1 MGELFGTDGIRGQA
15 NKHPITAE
23 TALALGR
30 AAASHFAART
40 DEPKIVVGKDTRIS
54 GDMLEHAIASGIC
67 SMGADALLAGVL
79 PTPGIAFV
87 TAALKADAGIVISA
101 SHNPFTDNGIKILDQ
116 NGFKLPDEVEDKIE
130 KILLQGDTASLCEN
144 IGKTGR
150 VHLIDDAGD
159 RYVEFLKKT
168 LPQGFCLSGMK
179 IVLDCSNGAAFQVA
193 PRVFSE
199 LGAEIEVL
207 SDEPDG
213 LNINENC
220 GSQHTE
226 ALRKAVADTGAHIGL
241 AFDGDADRL
250 VCSDENGEEVR
261 GDRIMFVCAK
271 HLKEI
276 GRLKNNLLVT
286 TVMSNIGLRLGLEK
300 LGIEHA
306 AAKVGDRYV
315 LEMMKEKG
323 ACLGGEDSGHI
334 ICLDRHTTGD
344 GILAALLLISAIKAE
359 KKPLSELAN
368 RMDLFPQKLVNVPV
382 REKPPVE
389 DLAGVMAEIREA
401 EKVLGDRG
409 RVLVRYSGTALKCR
423 VMVEAPTM
431 EETESLCEK
440 IAAAVQTAIG
450 A

>member
-30 AAASHFAART
+30 AVASHFAART

-54 GDMLEHAIASGIC
+54 GDMLEHAIAAGIC

-116 NGFKLPDEVEDKIE
+116 NGFKLPDEVEGKIE
-130 KILLQGDTASLCEN
+130 KILLQGDTASLCEDV
-144 IGKTGR
+144 GKTGR
-150 VHLIDDAGD
+150 VRRIDDAGD

-168 LPQGFCLSGMK
+168 LPQGFSLSGMK

-193 PRVFSE
+193 PRVFAD

-207 SDEPDG
+207 FDDPDG

-271 HLKEI
+271 HLKES

-315 LEMMKEKG
+315 MEMMKEKG

-389 DLAGVMAEIREA
+389 DLAGVMAEIRDA

-409 RVLVRYSGTALKCR
+409 RVLVRYSGTQLKCR
-423 VMVEAPTM
+423 VMVEAPTT

-440 IAAAVQTAIG
+440 IATAVQTAIG

>member
-15 NKHPITAE
+15 NKYPITAE

-30 AAASHFAART
+30 AVASYFAART

-54 GDMLEHAIASGIC
+54 GDMLEHAIAAGIC

-87 TAALKADAGIVISA
+87 TGALKADAGIVISA
-101 SHNPFTDNGIKILDQ
+101 SHNPFTDNGIKILDK
-116 NGFKLPDEVEDKIE
+116 NGFKLPDEVEGKIE
-130 KILLQGDTASLCEN
+130 KILLQGDTASLCED
-144 IGKTGR
+144 IGKIGR
-150 VHLIDDAGD
+150 VRRIDAAADL
-159 RYVEFLKKT
+159 YVEFLKKT
-168 LPQGFCLSGMK
+168 LPQGFSLSGMK

-207 SDEPDG
+207 SDAPDG

-226 ALRKAVADTGAHIGL
+226 ALRKAVADTGADIGL

-271 HLKEI
+271 HLKEN

-306 AAKVGDRYV
+306 TAKVGDRYV

-344 GILAALLLISAIKAE
+344 GILAALLLLSAIKAE
-359 KKPLSELAN
+359 EKPLSELAS

-389 DLAGVMAEIREA
+389 DLAGVMAEIRDA
-401 EKVLGDRG
+401 ENALGDRG
-409 RVLVRYSGTALKCR
+409 RVLVRYSGTQLKCR
-423 VMVEAPTM
+423 VMVEAPTI
-431 EETESLCEK
+431 EETESLCAK
-440 IAAAVQTAIG
+440 IAAALESAIG